1 VSTTRRVALAVLATT
16 AASWSRAQQPAA
28 PLRIGFQKGSLN
40 LALLKSYGL
49 LEQRLTPAQVARVQW
64 TEFPAGPQLLEA
76 LALGSV
82 DLGATG
88 DAPPV
93 FAQAAGKDVVYVGA
107 EPPKPDSSALL
118 VKPDSPLKT
127 LADLKGRRVALQK
140 GSSAHFLA
148 VQAVKRAGLA
158 WADIQPIYLP
168 PAEARAA
175 FERGAVDAWAIWDPY
190 YAAAE
195 ISGELRTL
203 ATSRGLTSNNTFYL
217 ASRALSQ
224 QPALL
229 KAIFQ
234 ALTDA
239 DARAQADRRDAV
251 ARYAEFA
258 GLPAA
263 TVLRMVERRGASPVT
278 PLTPALIAEQ
288 QQVADAFAELG
299 LIPRP
304 IRVRDAVSPSSKASL
319 GRSPEGT
326 AVHAGSTGMHVA
338 IPGRLGSGPALGPQA
353 SQDDQRTTP

>member
-1 VSTTRRVALAVLATT
+1 MSTTRRAAVAILATT
-16 AASWSRAQQPAA
+16 AAAWRHALGQSPAV
-28 PLRIGFQKGSLN
+28 LRIGFQKGSLN

-49 LEQRLTPAQVARVQW
+49 LEQRLPSTRIQW

-127 LADLKGRRVALQK
+127 LADLRGRRIALQR
-140 GSSAHFLA
+140 GSSAHFLT
-148 VQAVKRAGLA
+148 VQAVKRAGLG
-158 WADIQPIYLP
+158 WADIQPVYLP
-168 PAEARAA
+168 PADARAA
-175 FERGAVDAWAIWDPY
+175 FERGSVDAWAVWDPY

-203 ATSRGLTSNNTFYL
+203 ATSRGLTNNNTFYL
-217 ASRALSQ
+217 ASRALAQ
-224 QPALL
+224 QPALV
-229 KAIFQ
+229 KTIFQ
-234 ALTDA
+234 ALTDI
-239 DARAQADRRDAV
+239 DARARADRRDAV
-251 ARYAEFA
+251 QRYAEFA
-258 GLPAA
+258 GLPPA
-263 TVLRMVERRGASPVT
+263 TVLRMVERRGAAPVG
-278 PLTPALIAEQ
+278 PLTPALVNDQ

-304 IRVRDAVSPSSKASL
+304 IRVADAVAQVKKA
-319 GRSPEGT
+319 
-326 AVHAGSTGMHVA
+326 
-338 IPGRLGSGPALGPQA
+338 
-353 SQDDQRTTP
+353 

>member
-1 VSTTRRVALAVLATT
+1 MSAPTTRRAALAILATT
-16 AASWSRAQQPAA
+16 AAAWRQARAQSPAPA
-28 PLRIGFQKGSLN
+28 QRLRIGFQKGSFN

-49 LEQRLTPAQVARVQW
+49 LEQRLSGARIQW

-107 EPPKPDSSALL
+107 EPPKPDSSAVL

-127 LADLKGRRVALQK
+127 LADLKGHRIALQK

-148 VQAVKRAGLA
+148 VQAIRRAGLA
-158 WADIQPIYLP
+158 WADIQPVYLP

-175 FERGAVDAWAIWDPY
+175 FERGSVDAWAVWDPY

-229 KAIFQ
+229 KTLFQ
-234 ALTDA
+234 ALTDT
-239 DARAQADRRDAV
+239 DARVQTDRRDAV
-251 ARYAEFA
+251 QRYAEFA
-258 GLPAA
+258 GLSVAI
-263 TVLRMVERRGASPVT
+263 VQRMVERRGAAPVSPLSAQLVG
-278 PLTPALIAEQ
+278 EQ

-304 IRVRDAVSPSSKASL
+304 IRVADAIVQFKA
-319 GRSPEGT
+319 
-326 AVHAGSTGMHVA
+326 
-338 IPGRLGSGPALGPQA
+338 
-353 SQDDQRTTP
+353 

>member
-1 VSTTRRVALAVLATT
+1 MSTHTTRRAAVAILAAT
-16 AASWSRAQQPAA
+16 AAAWTRAQPQPQA
-28 PLRIGFQKGSLN
+28 LRIGFQKGSLN

-49 LEQRLTPAQVARVQW
+49 LEQRLPGTRIQW

-107 EPPKPDSSALL
+107 EPPKPDSSAVL

-127 LADLKGRRVALQK
+127 LADLKGRRIALQK
-140 GSSAHFLA
+140 GSSAHFLT
-148 VQAVKRAGLA
+148 VQAVKKAGLQ
-158 WADIQPIYLP
+158 WADIQPVYLP
-168 PAEARAA
+168 PADARAA
-175 FERGAVDAWAIWDPY
+175 FERGAVEAWAVWDPY

-195 ISGELRTL
+195 IGGELRAL

-229 KAIFQ
+229 KILFQ
-234 ALTDA
+234 ALTDT
-239 DARAQADRRDAV
+239 DARVQADRRDAV
-251 ARYAEFA
+251 QRYADFA
-258 GLPAA
+258 GLPAPI
-263 TVLRMVERRGASPVT
+263 VQRMLDRRGPAPVG
-278 PLTPALIAEQ
+278 PLTAELAREQ
-288 QQVADAFAELG
+288 QQVADAFAELA

-304 IRVRDAVSPSSKASL
+304 IRVADAIAQVRA
-319 GRSPEGT
+319 
-326 AVHAGSTGMHVA
+326 
-338 IPGRLGSGPALGPQA
+338 
-353 SQDDQRTTP
+353 